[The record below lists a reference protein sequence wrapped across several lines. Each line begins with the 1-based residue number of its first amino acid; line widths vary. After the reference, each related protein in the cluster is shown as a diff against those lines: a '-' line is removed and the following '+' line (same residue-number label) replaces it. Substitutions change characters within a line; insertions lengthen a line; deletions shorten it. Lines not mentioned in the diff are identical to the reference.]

1 MNKYQ
6 KLASNTLVLGIG
18 QFSSKLLVYVMLKFY
33 LDTLGDEQFGVM
45 NNIITAASLLIS
57 VVTLSIADGVLRFAL
72 EQSNNGK
79 MVFSIGINVC
89 IVGCIVFIPLVPLV
103 GMIPMLKGYEWLIL
117 LYVFTGAVKEVC
129 GIYVRSRYSVKLYAV
144 DGIVTTVS
152 TIVYNLIFLGA
163 LKWGVMGYV
172 LAVVLGDFTSIIF
185 LNVTTKLITQY
196 RPFGN
201 DRTLRNSM
209 LRYSIPLMPT
219 MIMWWIINASDQ
231 FMITGMLGDKENS
244 LYSFAYKFPNL
255 VTIVV
260 GIFSQAW
267 RMSAITERNSRT
279 ISNFYSTTFSMIQ
292 TVMFLGCG
300 GIMLIL
306 RPIIMQFY
314 DTEGFETGYFYVPLL
329 LGATIFQA
337 MDNFLASIYE
347 ASQKTTHSLTSSAIG
362 AGVNVALNIILI
374 KAIGIAGAAIATL
387 ASYIVVFAYRI
398 NDTKKYLYM
407 KVYWAKIVVNFA
419 LLTGMACSIMFLEYG
434 ALQNVINAVIFLLIA
449 AINFQ
454 SCVQAVKLVL
464 NRRLGR
470 SAPQTAPNEPQCT
483 PPPNAPR
490 STPNNSQRREPQ
502 NTPRRTSNNPQRR
515 EPPTEQRSIPNN
527 TRRREYFTNR
537 EPPRGQYRNE
547 QYKDKR
553 R

>member
-6 KLASNTLVLGIG
+6 KLASNTLVLAIG

-72 EQSNNGK
+72 EKSNNGR

-89 IVGCIVFIPLVPLV
+89 IVGCIVFIPFVPLI
-103 GMIPMLKGYEWLIL
+103 GLIPMLKGYEWLIL
-117 LYVFTGAVKEVC
+117 LYVFMGAVKEVC

-152 TIVYNLIFLGA
+152 AIVYNLILLGA
-163 LKWGVMGYV
+163 FKCGVIGYV
-172 LAVVLGDFTSIIF
+172 FAVVLGDFTSIIF
-185 LNVTTKLITQY
+185 LNVSTKLITQY
-196 RPFGN
+196 RPIGN
-201 DRTLRNSM
+201 DKTLRNSM

-314 DTEGFETGYFYVPLL
+314 NTEGFEMGYFYVPLL

-347 ASQKTTHSLTSSAIG
+347 AARKTTHSLTSSAIG
-362 AGVNVALNIILI
+362 AAVNIGLNVILI
-374 KAIGIAGAAIATL
+374 KTIGISGAAIATL
-387 ASYIVVFAYRI
+387 ASYVVVFFYRI
-398 NDTKKYLYM
+398 ADTKKYLYM
-407 KVYWAKIVVNFA
+407 KVYWAKIVVNLM
-419 LLTGMACSIMFLEYG
+419 LLTGMACSIMFLEFG
-434 ALQNVINAVIFLLIA
+434 TLQNVINAVIFLLIA

-454 SCVQAVKLVL
+454 SCIQAVKLVL
-464 NRRLGR
+464 NRRLGNNAQH
-470 SAPQTAPNEPQCT
+470 SAADNAHRTPPPNAPNNARRT

-490 STPNNSQRREPQ
+490 NAPPNDFQRRMNVP
-502 NTPRRTSNNPQRR
+502 PRR
-515 EPPTEQRSIPNN
+515 EPPRGAQDG
-527 TRRREYFTNR
+527 NR
-537 EPPRGQYRNE
+537 HYSGQYRNE

>member
-33 LDTLGDEQFGVM
+33 LETLGDEQFGVM
-45 NNIITAASLLIS
+45 NNIISAASLLIS

-72 EQSNNGK
+72 EKANNGK

-89 IVGCIVFIPLVPLV
+89 IVGSIVFIPFVPLI
-103 GMIPMLKGYEWLIL
+103 GLIPMLKGYEWLL
-117 LYVFTGAVKEVC
+117 LIYVFMGSLKEVC

-152 TIVYNLIFLGA
+152 TIIYNLMFLGA

-172 LAVVLGDFTSIIF
+172 FAVVLGDFTSIIF
-185 LNVTTKLITQY
+185 LNITTKVFMLY

-201 DRTLRNSM
+201 DKSLRNAM

-219 MIMWWIINASDQ
+219 MIMWWIVNTSDQ

-260 GIFSQAW
+260 GILSQAW

-279 ISNFYSTTFSMIQ
+279 VSNFYSTTFSMIQ

-314 DTEGFETGYFYVPLL
+314 DTKGFETGYFYVPLL

-337 MDNFLASIYE
+337 MDNFLSSIYE
-347 ASQKTTHSLTSSAIG
+347 AAQKTTHSMTSSVMG
-362 AGVNVALNIILI
+362 AAVNIVLNIFLI
-374 KAIGIAGAAIATL
+374 KIIGIAGAAIATL
-387 ASYIVVFAYRI
+387 ASYIAVFVYRI
-398 NDTKKYLYM
+398 IDTKKYLYM
-407 KVYWAKIVVNFA
+407 KVYWAKIVVNLI
-419 LLTGMACSIMFLEYG
+419 LLIGMACSIMFLEYG
-434 ALQNVINAVIFLLIA
+434 TLQNVINAVIFLIIT

-454 SCVQAVKLVL
+454 SCVQAVRLIL
-464 NRRLGR
+464 NRRKTAPQGAP
-470 SAPQTAPNEPQCT
+470 SAP
-483 PPPNAPR
+483 PPRNAENGAPR
-490 STPNNSQRREPQ
+490 NAQNSA
-502 NTPRRTSNNPQRR
+502 PR
-515 EPPTEQRSIPNN
+515 
-527 TRRREYFTNR
+527 R
-537 EPPRGQYRNE
+537 EPPRGSNPNGNQYRND